1 MKQKRIMQDAEGHV
15 ICGFRKKMMSAAA
28 HITVD
33 DQSEATP
40 PPPLPFFKSLQ
51 SRLPM
56 NLINTPIKNLTTLA
70 IATIKRQGQGAD
82 IYLHKPPMHID
93 NVTTNGLPVAI
104 HIDGNVIRKEY
115 DFMMGNMNDN
125 PFKIAR
131 VVRKVNLNGQ
141 ESYSIEI
148 GPNVDVAFMSM
159 CTYAI
164 DELFSDN
171 TTTDDYCSP
180 ELE

>member
-1 MKQKRIMQDAEGHV
+1 MSMQQKRIMEDTEGRA
-15 ICGFRKKMMSAAA
+15 ICGFRKKMMSMSGAA

-33 DQSEATP
+33 DQSGA
-40 PPPLPFFKSLQ
+40 
-51 SRLPM
+51 
-56 NLINTPIKNLTTLA
+56 TLA
-70 IATIKRQGQGAD
+70 IATIKRQSSGAD
-82 IYLHKPPMHID
+82 IYLHNPPMHTD
-93 NVTTNGLPVAI
+93 YVTTDGLPVAI
-104 HIDGNVIRKEY
+104 HVEGNMVRKEY

-131 VVRKVNLNGQ
+131 VNRKFKLINAQ
-141 ESYSIEI
+141 DSYFIEI

-171 TTTDDYCSP
+171 KN
-180 ELE
+180 

>member
-15 ICGFRKKMMSAAA
+15 ICGYRKKMMSKSATAY
-28 HITVD
+28 ITVD
-33 DQSEATP
+33 DQSGA
-40 PPPLPFFKSLQ
+40 
-51 SRLPM
+51 
-56 NLINTPIKNLTTLA
+56 TLA
-70 IATIKRQGQGAD
+70 IATIKRRVSGVAFISGAD
-82 IYLHKPPMHID
+82 IYLHNPPMHID

-104 HIDGNVIRKEY
+104 RVDGNVYRKEY

-131 VVRKVNLNGQ
+131 VTRKLKLINAND
-141 ESYSIEI
+141 SYFIEI
-148 GPNVDVAFMSM
+148 GPYVDVAFMSI

-171 TTTDDYCSP
+171 KN
-180 ELE
+180 

>member
-1 MKQKRIMQDAEGHV
+1 MSMQQKRIMEDTEGRA
-15 ICGFRKKMMSAAA
+15 ICGFRKKMMSMSGTA

-33 DQSEATP
+33 DQSGA
-40 PPPLPFFKSLQ
+40 
-51 SRLPM
+51 
-56 NLINTPIKNLTTLA
+56 TLA
-70 IATIKRQGQGAD
+70 IATIKRKGTLALSGAD
-82 IYLHKPPMHID
+82 IYLHNPPMHID

-104 HIDGNVIRKEY
+104 HIDGNPIRFEY

-131 VVRKVNLNGQ
+131 VNRKFKLINPQ
-141 ESYSIEI
+141 DSYFIEI

-159 CTYAI
+159 CTYAV

-171 TTTDDYCSP
+171 KN
-180 ELE
+180 